1 MLFIKMAPAC
11 RIVNLKALLVLL
23 FFNSVYAAPNPS
35 STSLPVVDLGYN
47 LHRASSFNE
56 TGNFYNFSNIRYA
69 APPTGEN
76 RWRVPLAPAQ
86 DRSIVQTGLP
96 DRICPQAYPAWLE
109 TIAPQF
115 LSLYLAG
122 QTAFNA
128 SSFNTSR
135 SGSSQP
141 PEDPRTTEDC
151 LFLDVVVPKSIFDNA
166 EKKDCGAPVLVWI
179 YGGGYT
185 TGSKSFWGNPAGLIA
200 RSEENNQEGI
210 VVRDHISI
218 RVKSC

>member
-1 MLFIKMAPAC
+1 MTNLTVLAILLETFIG
-11 RIVNLKALLVLL
+11 N
-23 FFNSVYAAPNPS
+23 VYAAPDPS
-35 STSLPVVDLGYN
+35 STALPVVDLGYN
-47 LHRASSFNE
+47 LHRATSFNE

-76 RWRVPLAPAQ
+76 RWRVPQAPAQ
-86 DRSIVQTGLP
+86 DRSAVQTGLP
-96 DRICPQAYPAWLE
+96 DRICPQAYPTWLE

-115 LSLYLAG
+115 LSLYLSG
-122 QTAFNA
+122 QTEFNA
-128 SSFNTSR
+128 SMFNTSN

-151 LFLDVVVPKSIFDNA
+151 LFLDLVVPKPIFDNT
-166 EKKDCGAPVLVWI
+166 EKKDCGAPVLVWL

-200 RSEENNQEGI
+200 RSEEHDQEGI
-210 VVRDHISI
+210 IVSDR
-218 RVKSC
+218 KSAMADSY